1 MAGIPPKTC
10 SNFFCL
16 RPAFGG
22 GKCGVHR
29 SKRSKR

>member
-1 MAGIPPKTC
+1 MSGIPPKTC

-22 GKCGVHR
+22 GKCGVH
-29 SKRSKR
+29 SSMKGTS